1 MMSQRGI
8 LRVLGIGMIVGATLI
23 GVHTVAQ
30 TASPARTFTL
40 DNVEVSG
47 VKVWLPSVVV
57 VHPGEQVTLKLDNK
71 LDAVHGFS
79 IDEYG
84 IHVVVP
90 AGGSQEVKF
99 TAKRGASRFYCQL
112 HPAHLGG
119 DVIVM

>member
-1 MMSQRGI
+1 MMIQRGI
-8 LRVLGIGMIVGATLI
+8 LRVLGISMIVGATLI
-23 GVHTVAQ
+23 SVHTVAQ

-40 DNVEVSG
+40 DNVEASG

-119 DVIVM
+119 NVIVM